1 MVLRKTDLNPVTK
14 KFVEEFISASDRNKH
29 LYDQIADYVAGDT
42 DECPA
47 IAEDPRFYSY
57 TVRSE
62 FDKLKK
68 RGEELAFYRAAVL
81 IYKASNRFYDKKN
94 VMDECFLD
102 QIELQGMKDISDA
115 EIRATDQKAME
126 AMRKT
131 IEHFGH
137 ALFAEFLLKAAED
150 YRASISRD
158 YSSTFDRAE
167 FLLFISYAYT
177 ISPSL
182 LEEAKEKLMPS
193 YYYLVTGD
201 TREYIKELHAI
212 AKEVVTMQFS
222 SNSFLTNES
231 LYPSYV
237 KEKKA
242 ALREKYYPGEQV
254 KEGSLLN
261 QKHLKRYM
269 ELVLS
274 LLYFRIHVKGGINAF
289 LKKEEEIDRELH
301 DTLQILFD
309 MFPLDILSE
318 DKRLADLV
326 HMDEPYDL
334 LLGLRE
340 HLLSPPTNWEQVKQ
354 LALADVTKSRRALE
368 LASIP
373 MVKGFLHKTLAAEGV
388 DLSEFQPSLEGIIQD
403 ALRRAKGSTKLAN
416 YLDGKVV
423 LEDVLEHVHLEDLQ
437 LVRQQM
443 ILLSFLPVDHPFIA
457 RLIPFMC
464 QYKDKS
470 NRRVGHMCFAHA
482 FQDRL
487 TAFIDHYRKDEAVD
501 IQTLFYQILSIKET
515 HYYYTDVN
523 EEVYRSLV
531 VANPEMSLA
540 QFDKLETELRV
551 FVTQTLL
558 AAKETLSEEL
568 RNQAI
573 LLGLADSSK
582 KVSGLAGAAFLQ
594 AKDKELY
601 LHVYQTEKKAKVK
614 EMALDAIRSLDNNKE
629 IFQELLT
636 NEKSSKFKTLLQT
649 FIDAEEQ
656 GPDASLTH
664 LGNLTDKRKLTRI
677 KWMPLERMPVLRDQ
691 DGNELGQEVMEY
703 MLTASIDFPTAPN
716 QLVLDLKPSLQAAS
730 VADFSAEV
738 LRTWLDN
745 GAVAKEKW
753 VMPLCVAFG
762 DRRIVDTIGQWIKEW
777 TDHSRGALA
786 ADGVRALSFSNDLTA
801 LRLIDQ
807 IKRTIKNRQVKSAA
821 EEALSMA
828 AANQNISAMELEDR
842 LVTTLGFDASGKQV
856 FDYGDRTFTVKVSNE
871 LELEVT
877 NDSTGKAVKNLPAPS
892 AKDDQEKAEQARLTF
907 AQLKKDLK
915 NMVKV
920 QSLRLEESLSKSRYW
935 STAAWKRLFVEN
947 VLMQK
952 FAIGL
957 IWGVYEDGKLV
968 DTFRYMD
975 DGTFNTVDEDE
986 YELADEQLIGLIHP
1000 LELDEET
1007 LNGWRTQLEDYE
1019 ITQPF
1024 EQMNREAFLPTE
1036 EEIKANELLRL
1047 PVESYSPTAFA
1058 KMMEKFGWVKGTP
1071 LDAGYYY
1078 EFYKLYD
1085 GMVAELKISGASI
1098 SYWEGMEDVK
1108 LETLAFFPN
1117 KDAEYKHFY
1126 FKPVDRLKL
1135 TDIPTRIFSE
1145 TVYDVMRAA
1154 GK

>member
-1 MVLRKTDLNPVTK
+1 MVLRKTDLHPGTK
-14 KFVEEFISASDRNKH
+14 KFVEEFIRVSDRNKH
-29 LYDQIADYVAGDT
+29 LHDQIADYVAGDT
-42 DECPA
+42 DECPP
-47 IAEDPRFYSY
+47 IVEDPRFYTYSL
-57 TVRSE
+57 RSDFE
-62 FDKLKK
+62 KLRK
-68 RGEELAFYRAAVL
+68 RGEEQAFYRAAVL
-81 IYKASNRFYDKKN
+81 IYKASNRFYEKKN

-102 QIELQGMKDISDA
+102 QIELRSMNDNGDADIR
-115 EIRATDQKAME
+115 EKDQKAFE
-126 AMRKT
+126 AMKKT
-131 IEHFGH
+131 VEHFGH
-137 ALFAEFLLKAAED
+137 ALFAEFLSKAAED
-150 YRASISRD
+150 YHTSISRD
-158 YSSTFDRAE
+158 YSSAFDRAK
-167 FLLFISYAYT
+167 FLLFISYAYS

-182 LEEAKEKLMPS
+182 LEAAKVKLVPS
-193 YYYLVTGD
+193 YYYLLTGD
-201 TREYIKELHAI
+201 TREFIKELHSI
-212 AKEVVTMQFS
+212 AKEVVTMQYS
-222 SNSFLTNES
+222 SNNLLTNES
-231 LYPSYV
+231 LYPSFV

-242 ALREKYYPGEQV
+242 ALREKYYPGEQP

-269 ELVLS
+269 ELVIS
-274 LLYFRIHVKGGINAF
+274 LLYYRIHVKGGINAF
-289 LKKEEEIDRELH
+289 LNKEEEIDRELH

-318 DKRLADLV
+318 DKRLAGLV

-340 HLLSPPTNWEQVKQ
+340 HLLSPPTQWEKVKQ
-354 LALADVTKSRRALE
+354 LVLEDLTKSRRALE

-373 MVKGFLHKTLAAEGV
+373 MVKGYLYKTLAENGE
-388 DLSEFQPSLEGIIQD
+388 DLSGFQPSLEGIVQD
-403 ALRRAKGSTKLAN
+403 ALRRAKGSTKLAS
-416 YLDGKVV
+416 YLDEKAA
-423 LEDVLEHVHLEDLQ
+423 LEDVLEHVNLEDTQ

-464 QYKDKS
+464 RYNDKS
-470 NRRVGHMCFAHA
+470 NRRVGHMCFAYA

-487 TAFIDHYRKDEAVD
+487 AAIIEHYQTDEDVD
-501 IQTLFYQILSIKET
+501 IQALFYRILTLKEM
-515 HYYYTDVN
+515 HYYYTEVN

-531 VANPEMSLA
+531 VSNPAMSLA
-540 QFDKLETELRV
+540 QFDKLETDIRV
-551 FVTQTLL
+551 FVLQTLL
-558 AAKETLSEEL
+558 AAKDTLTVEL
-568 RNQAI
+568 RNEAI
-573 LLGLADSSK
+573 LLGLSDSSK
-582 KVSGLAGAAFLQ
+582 KVSGIAGAAFLQ

-601 LHVYQTEKKAKVK
+601 LHVYRTEKKAKVK
-614 EMALDAIRSLDNNKE
+614 ELALDAIRSLDNNKD
-629 IFQELLT
+629 IFQELLAA
-636 NEKSSKFKTLLQT
+636 EKNNKFKTLLQT
-649 FIDAEEQ
+649 FIEAEEH

-664 LGNLTDKRKLTRI
+664 LGNLIDKRKLTRI
-677 KWMPLERMPVLRDQ
+677 KWMPLERIPHLRDQ
-691 DGNELGQEVMEY
+691 EGNELGQEVMEY
-703 MLTASIDFPTAPN
+703 ILTASIEFPTAPN
-716 QLVLDLKPSLQAAS
+716 PLVLDLKPSLQAAS
-730 VADFSAEV
+730 MADFSAEV

-753 VMPLCVAFG
+753 VMPICVAFG
-762 DRRIVDTIGQWIKEW
+762 DRRIVDTIGQWIKDW

-786 ADGVRALSFSNDLTA
+786 ADGVRALSFSDDLTA

-807 IKRTIKNRQVKSAA
+807 IKRTIKNRQVKTAA
-821 EEALSMA
+821 EEALAMA

-892 AKDDQEKAEQARLTF
+892 AKDDQEMAEQARLTF

-915 NMVKV
+915 NMVKI

-957 IWGVYEDGKLV
+957 IWGVYEDSKLV

-1007 LNGWRTQLEDYE
+1007 LSGWRTQLEDYE
-1019 ITQPF
+1019 IAQPF
-1024 EQMNREAFLPTE
+1024 EQLNREAFLPTE
-1036 EEIKANELLRL
+1036 EELKANEVLRL
-1047 PVESYSPTAFA
+1047 PDESYSPTAFA
-1058 KMMEKFGWVKGTP
+1058 KTMEKFGWVKGTP

-1098 SYWEGMEDVK
+1098 TYWEGMEDVK
-1108 LETLAFFPN
+1108 LEALAFFPN
-1117 KDAEYKHFY
+1117 EDAQYKHFY